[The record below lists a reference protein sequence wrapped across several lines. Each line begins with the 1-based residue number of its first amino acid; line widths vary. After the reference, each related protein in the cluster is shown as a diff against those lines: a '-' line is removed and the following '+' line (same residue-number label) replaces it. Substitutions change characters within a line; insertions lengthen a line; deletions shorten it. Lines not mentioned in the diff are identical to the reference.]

1 MASLKLVRNSSHVL
15 HLTVGSKPLHPDKK
29 MSACNFALKLHKFSD
44 TVASNSILQ
53 HITKGRQIC
62 ATLYMLYAIQCFNIL
77 PRYVTCAWRA
87 TKSFGS
93 NINLLSLVRACLQ
106 TSALEGLGV
115 CSSDLAQGVFPEK
128 LDGGVRPASQNPYP
142 IYDQDLRY
150 SLPYL

>member
-1 MASLKLVRNSSHVL
+1 MYGHHHYRYH
-15 HLTVGSKPLHPDKK
+15 HYHHHHHHHHHHQF
-29 MSACNFALKLHKFSD
+29 CNFALKLHKFSD
-44 TVASNSILQ
+44 TVASNSVLQ

-62 ATLYMLYAIQCFNIL
+62 ATLYMLYAIQRFNIL
-77 PRYVTCAWRA
+77 PCYVTCAWRA